1 MNKIFESTP
10 GGVRDL
16 NQFIRICW
24 LTPRDNKIN
33 TVVEKIVEAV
43 DPAFDPNDKDK
54 CRTYQILNSFI
65 EQFAEQKEK
74 LEKVVE
80 NKSINPAMQML
91 LQQRIVK
98 EQEIERKKQN
108 VRLANLEAFIRLA
121 LSLSSTEP
129 RNLSV
134 ILNSM
139 SDENFAKL
147 LELLKSMTPEN
158 IEHVIKRLS
167 GVKDPALT
175 YIMGLVNDNDKLE
188 NVLIGLNDL
197 NQNPKHMHSLILLF
211 DHATIN
217 DAGKINLNTFY
228 IRPHLKTL
236 VDESCASIRKIMDIV
251 SVTNVSLP
259 ECISAPDSVT
269 VT

>member
-1 MNKIFESTP
+1 
-10 GGVRDL
+10 
-16 NQFIRICW
+16 
-24 LTPRDNKIN
+24 
-33 TVVEKIVEAV
+33 
-43 DPAFDPNDKDK
+43 
-54 CRTYQILNSFI
+54 
-65 EQFAEQKEK
+65 
-74 LEKVVE
+74 
-80 NKSINPAMQML
+80 
-91 LQQRIVK
+91 
-98 EQEIERKKQN
+98 
-108 VRLANLEAFIRLA
+108 
-121 LSLSSTEP
+121 
-129 RNLSV
+129 
-134 ILNSM
+134 M

-217 DAGKINLNTFY
+217 DAGEINLNTFY